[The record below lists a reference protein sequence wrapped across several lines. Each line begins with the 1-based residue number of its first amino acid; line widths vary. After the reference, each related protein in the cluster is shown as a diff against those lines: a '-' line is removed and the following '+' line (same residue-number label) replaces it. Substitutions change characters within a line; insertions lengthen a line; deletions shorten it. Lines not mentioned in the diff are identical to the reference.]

1 MSKKEEGLE
10 CDQRDLWRQDKR
22 DDGEKEADGW
32 QGHLLKSRQLGC
44 GNLSAVFWLL
54 KLLKK
59 VTGSPGCNRD
69 QHRLPITQMVVQILH
84 KWVFDKVDL
93 RTLYPDWG
101 LGQHQSHQPFLRPAP
116 PFLQSVYFFTN
127 FQKCFYHCAKCCGCI
142 VIQNMWTNIKLTFK
156 VVS

>member
-1 MSKKEEGLE
+1 MEMMVVDKKRALNVFNVISGGKI
-10 CDQRDLWRQDKR
+10 KR
-22 DDGEKEADGW
+22 TMVTRK
-32 QGHLLKSRQLGC
+32 GHLLKSRQLGC
-44 GNLSAVFWLL
+44 GNLAAVFWLL

-101 LGQHQSHQPFLRPAP
+101 LGQRQSHQPFLRPAP
-116 PFLQSVYFFTN
+116 PFLQSVLDLLSKNVFIIVQNVVDVSSY
-127 FQKCFYHCAKCCGCI
+127 KICAQISSWHSK
-142 VIQNMWTNIKLTFK
+142 
-156 VVS
+156 